1 MYGGI
6 NRVDWRTVRADGV
19 TTTTEEVLQRLLP
32 MLSESRRPAQSE
44 VKVWTADLVAE
55 TRRLLG
61 QVLPLQANELD
72 FLEGLNGRGEVR
84 PDLLTSDLGLQ
95 ERIRT
100 QPGLQWKALNVR
112 KHFGR

>member
-1 MYGGI
+1 
-6 NRVDWRTVRADGV
+6 
-19 TTTTEEVLQRLLP
+19 
-32 MLSESRRPAQSE
+32 MLSERRRPAQSE
-44 VKVWTADLVAE
+44 VKVWTAELVAE